1 MVGVL
6 ATFRCGRVE
15 LSKRVDW
22 PDGTPLEVVPLR
34 SEIDSSAV
42 TDHRQRV
49 AHEIAEFA
57 ASHADSELDL
67 DPDLEAASLETLDE
81 DEMMRR
87 GEVWWA
93 RLLRHRQT
101 RD

>member
-6 ATFRCGRVE
+6 ATFRGGRVE
-15 LSKRVDW
+15 LSVPVGW

-34 SEIDSSAV
+34 PEADSLAV

-57 ASHADSELDL
+57 ATHAGSELDL
-67 DPDLEAASLETLDE
+67 DQDLETAALQALGE
-81 DEMMRR
+81 DE
-87 GEVWWA
+87 
-93 RLLRHRQT
+93 
-101 RD
+101 